1 LSLSEADRKQGVVA
15 VSGGNH
21 AQGVAY
27 AAQQLR
33 VSATIVMPETT
44 PKNYLEAT
52 RGYGA
57 EIVLTRDIAAAVAQA
72 ERLHRLGKAMIHPFD
87 DPLVAAGQGTL
98 GLEILEDVPDVSRV
112 YISIGGGGLI
122 SGMARALKT
131 ITPDV
136 RVFGVE
142 THGAD
147 AMAQAV
153 KAGKLVQL

>member
-1 LSLSEADRKQGVVA
+1 
-15 VSGGNH
+15 
-21 AQGVAY
+21 
-27 AAQQLR
+27 
-33 VSATIVMPETT
+33 
-44 PKNYLEAT
+44 
-52 RGYGA
+52 
-57 EIVLTRDIAAAVAQA
+57 
-72 ERLHRLGKAMIHPFD
+72 MIHPFD
-87 DPLVAAGQGTL
+87 DPFVAAGQGTV

-131 ITPDV
+131 IKSDV

-153 KAGKLVQL
+153 KAGKLVQLPAITSIARTLGAPCVSQFTLDSVRE